1 MNRNQIFKQFLQNP
15 LIKEKIEIEEK
26 DLLNIDLQT
35 NVEKYPLLEVIK
47 SAVMNLEDRESIDV
61 AARRINQTL
70 KRINL

>member
-15 LIKEKIEIEEK
+15 LIREKIEIEEHE
-26 DLLNIDLQT
+26 LLRIDLQT
-35 NVEKYPLLEVIK
+35 NVEKYPLIEVIK

-61 AARRINQTL
+61 ATRRINQTL